1 MCGEDRESAGMRKE
15 KIILEDGRYLVYY
28 WFGKRGGGG
37 SEGCER
43 ADGDVRAGDERSGEP
58 GGGGGN

>member
-1 MCGEDRESAGMRKE
+1 MRKE

-37 SEGCER
+37 SEECER

-58 GGGGGN
+58 DGGGGN